1 MPRRFALIARLT
13 PYLSTFGLAALILY
27 FGYQAF
33 TGDRGLLTSGQRGK
47 ALTEKTAQVKII
59 YNQRVE
65 LERRAQLL
73 RDNNLSA
80 DLLEERAHSLLGYA
94 DPRDYV
100 IREN

>member
-1 MPRRFALIARLT
+1 
-13 PYLSTFGLAALILY
+13 LAALILY

-47 ALTEKTAQVKII
+47 ALTEKTAELKII

-73 RDNNLSA
+73 RDTNLSA
-80 DLLEERAHSLLGYA
+80 DLLEERAHSLLGYV

>member
-1 MPRRFALIARLT
+1 M
-13 PYLSTFGLAALILY
+13 AALILY

-47 ALTEKTAQVKII
+47 ALTEKTAELKII

-73 RDNNLSA
+73 RDTNLSA
-80 DLLEERAHSLLGYA
+80 DLLEERAHSLLGYV

>member
-1 MPRRFALIARLT
+1 MPRRFALIPRLT

-33 TGDRGLLTSGQRGK
+33 TGDRGLLASGQRGK
-47 ALTEKTAQVKII
+47 SLTEKTAKLKVI
-59 YNQRVE
+59 YNQRVD

-73 RDNNLSA
+73 RDTNLSA

-100 IREN
+100 IRTN